1 MCAAGE
7 WGGHKSVFSGSE
19 LDSACSLSK
28 SVLYT
33 KAKLSCT
40 IEAIACA

>member
-19 LDSACSLSK
+19 LHSACSLSN

-33 KAKLSCT
+33 KTKLPRT
-40 IEAIACA
+40 IEAIAYA